1 MTTLVLVRHGRT
13 TANAN
18 HVLAGRSPGVHLDEV
33 GVEQART
40 VGRRLAGVPVSAVFS
55 SPMERCL
62 QTAAVI
68 GEQVDL
74 PPATA
79 VEALTECDYGAW
91 TGSTLKDLAA
101 EALWQVVQQNPSEAA
116 FPDGESLSEM
126 STRAVNWVRATNR
139 HLATAQGADA
149 VWLAVSH
156 GDVIKAI
163 VADALGIH
171 LDQFQRIM
179 VDPGSVTVIRYT
191 PARPFVVCVNTT
203 SGELAPVCAGGA
215 AAAQVGGGLGS
226 GD

>member
-33 GVEQART
+33 GTEQART
-40 VGRRLAGVPVSAVFS
+40 VGQRLAGVAVSAVYS

-62 QTAAVI
+62 QTAALI
-68 GEQVDL
+68 GQQVDL
-74 PPATA
+74 PAATPA
-79 VEALTECDYGAW
+79 EALTECDYGTW

-101 EALWQVVQQNPSEAA
+101 EALWQVVQQNPSEAV
-116 FPDGESLSEM
+116 FPDGESLGDM
-126 STRAVNWVRATNR
+126 YARAVGWVRETNR
-139 HLATAQGADA
+139 RVATDQGAHA

-156 GDVIKAI
+156 GDVIKSI
-163 VADALGIH
+163 VADALGMH

-191 PARPFVVCVNTT
+191 PARPFVVCVNSTA
-203 SGELAPVCAGGA
+203 GALAPLCAGETPS
-215 AAAQVGGGLGS
+215 AQVGGGLGS
-226 GD
+226 AD